1 MSHLSR
7 LVNPADHLS
16 NKKAWSIIA
25 FLGLIVYANSLYN
38 GFVWDDYGL
47 ILENPHVHSF
57 GVFKFFGNDFF
68 LNQSWY
74 RPMFGIYISFLYML
88 FGQQAFFYHLFQMLI
103 HIANACMVFL
113 LFKKSLKASTALI
126 LSLIFLVHPINVETV
141 SFISDSLNVLFL
153 FFGLLAL
160 LISQQEKQTHKTLWA
175 IGILLF
181 LSLITRETGVLF
193 IPIILLSQYLF
204 RRQHVAPIFIAT
216 LSPLAVYFFIRFS
229 NNVFFHTNEVI
240 PIMRLTLIERL
251 ENIPQIIFYYL
262 KTFLYPSQ
270 LVVNQHWT
278 IPSVDLIHF
287 YFPLTVVLILSTLI
301 FYLGKKLQ
309 AMEKKKFSV
318 FLFFVSWFVIGMAL
332 HLQIFPLDMTVA
344 DRWFY
349 LPLIGLLGIV
359 GLAIEQIHFNKK
371 AKLLLFVAGIVI
383 IEALG
388 IRTIARNAD
397 WKDDITLFSRDSAI
411 MTNYDIENS
420 LGSAL
425 IRKGRLDEAKKHLE
439 ESVRLAPYR
448 WTNWKNLGIVYEE
461 KGDYKK
467 AQAMYQ
473 KAIKNNPNDVAGYVA
488 YAHLLAF
495 HGSPDSAEVV
505 IGDMLKRFPNES
517 QLWTFYALAEYKK
530 GNTEEA
536 LAAAQRS
543 YSIRPDKYNSYI
555 YFRLINNLPVEID

>member
-57 GVFKFFGNDFF
+57 GVFNFFGNDFF

-229 NNVFFHTNEVI
+229 NNVFFI
-240 PIMRLTLIERL
+240 RMRL
-251 ENIPQIIFYYL
+251 
-262 KTFLYPSQ
+262 S
-270 LVVNQHWT
+270 
-278 IPSVDLIHF
+278 
-287 YFPLTVVLILSTLI
+287 LSC
-301 FYLGKKLQ
+301 G
-309 AMEKKKFSV
+309 
-318 FLFFVSWFVIGMAL
+318 
-332 HLQIFPLDMTVA
+332 
-344 DRWFY
+344 
-349 LPLIGLLGIV
+349 
-359 GLAIEQIHFNKK
+359 
-371 AKLLLFVAGIVI
+371 
-383 IEALG
+383 
-388 IRTIARNAD
+388 
-397 WKDDITLFSRDSAI
+397 SRS
-411 MTNYDIENS
+411 
-420 LGSAL
+420 
-425 IRKGRLDEAKKHLE
+425 
-439 ESVRLAPYR
+439 
-448 WTNWKNLGIVYEE
+448 
-461 KGDYKK
+461 
-467 AQAMYQ
+467 
-473 KAIKNNPNDVAGYVA
+473 
-488 YAHLLAF
+488 
-495 HGSPDSAEVV
+495 
-505 IGDMLKRFPNES
+505 
-517 QLWTFYALAEYKK
+517 
-530 GNTEEA
+530 
-536 LAAAQRS
+536 
-543 YSIRPDKYNSYI
+543 
-555 YFRLINNLPVEID
+555 